1 MLSDRSNVGAVAL
14 PNSAHHL
21 LDVAD
26 DVLSGLFGRK
36 DEAVIRQGLHG
47 IAQQILVLLR
57 GVVALMRRAMKSV
70 VARMNA
76 VAPCV

>member
-1 MLSDRSNVGAVAL
+1 
-14 PNSAHHL
+14 
-21 LDVAD
+21 
-26 DVLSGLFGRK
+26 VLSGLFGRK